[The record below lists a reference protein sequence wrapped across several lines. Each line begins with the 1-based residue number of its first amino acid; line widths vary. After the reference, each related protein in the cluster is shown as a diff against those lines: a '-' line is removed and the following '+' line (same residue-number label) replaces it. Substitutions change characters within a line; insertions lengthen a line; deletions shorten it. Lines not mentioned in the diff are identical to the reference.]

1 MNNLRNDGGIR
12 NMAEVDRVRF
22 VQSNNVYPLGNAG
35 YRTTNNASQYK
46 YESTA
51 NYASKQATKNV

>member
-1 MNNLRNDGGIR
+1 
-12 NMAEVDRVRF
+12 MAEVDRVRF